1 MKAQTFWQY
10 SLNRYSIAQ
19 VKDACLQLQ
28 DEYRYNVNLLL
39 FCMLCDSLKTLLCE
53 QSVLSIKNK
62 IALSESHLIEHREE
76 RRRAK
81 ITGAEAATQ
90 KQEKQ
95 ENSYKALMKQE
106 LALEAVQQEMIID
119 AFLLLNKNMSSD
131 SRISQGCCHGSSLL
145 SYLNEHNR
153 HSGSIDHKQ
162 QVLIDVLRKHV

>member
-1 MKAQTFWQY
+1 MKAKTFWQY
-10 SLNRYSIAQ
+10 SLNKYSIGE

-62 IALSESHLIEHREE
+62 IALSERHLIEHREE
-76 RRRAK
+76 RRRTK
-81 ITGAEAATQ
+81 MKDNDAATASQ
-90 KQEKQ
+90 KQES
-95 ENSYKALMKQE
+95 SYKALLKHE
-106 LALEAVQQEMIID
+106 LALEVEQQEMIID
-119 AFLLLNKNMSSD
+119 AFLLLNQNISSD
-131 SRISQGCCHGSSLL
+131 SIISQGCCQGSSLL

-162 QVLIDVLRKHV
+162 QVLIDLLRKHV